1 MFSAYARVGANRYRE
16 IFGLDFEQ
24 FEVGQKF
31 VHHPGLTVSQQ
42 DNRDECAVTLNCAHI
57 HYNEDY
63 ASKAEFKLP
72 VYVST
77 STLQILFG
85 LAWKTYARKDRLIEC
100 EEISMTA
107 PVFGGDTLYAES
119 EVLEKLG
126 YTESLGKIKI
136 ELSGRN
142 QINEIICRTVCWIT
156 IFREGNHP
164 YYRLLEVEPVETSPK
179 FSGYRLD
186 DEGRLVEQLGLF
198 YEDFELG
205 EIYEHMPRKLISA
218 EEARNQ
224 ALQNFNWD
232 PRYIDRNYAETYFNE
247 QACPVPELTAMGMIT
262 AATTRTL
269 GRVVVNLGWSNFK
282 VTRYLYPNELVSVT
296 TEIMDKRNSK
306 SRPDQGILTVRT
318 RCFDNENKEIAH
330 YDRKLLVYREG
341 CIPS

>member
-1 MFSAYARVGANRYRE
+1 MYSAYARIGENRYRE

-31 VHHPGLTVSQQ
+31 GHHPGLTVSQQ
-42 DNRDECAVTLNCAHI
+42 DNRNECATTLNCAHI

-72 VYVST
+72 IYVST

-85 LAWKTYARKDRLIEC
+85 LAWKTYARKDRLVEC
-100 EEISMTA
+100 EDISMTA

-119 EVLEKLG
+119 EVLETQDEPG
-126 YTESLGKIKI
+126 SLGKIKI
-136 ELSGRN
+136 ELRGRN
-142 QINEIICRTVCWIT
+142 QRGEIICRTVCWMT
-156 IFREGNHP
+156 IFKAGHHP
-164 YYRLLEVEPVETSPK
+164 YYKLLQGVSLERHPK
-179 FSGYRLD
+179 FAGYKLND
-186 DEGRLVEQLGLF
+186 DGMLVEQLGLY

-205 EIYEHMPRKLISA
+205 EIYEHAPRKVISS
-218 EEARNQ
+218 EEARDQ

-232 PRYIDRNYAETYFNE
+232 PRYIDNDYARTYFDDDT
-247 QACPVPELTAMGMIT
+247 CPVPELTAMSMIT

-269 GRVVVNLGWSNFK
+269 GRVVVNLGWTSFK
-282 VTRYLYPNELVSVT
+282 VARHFYPNELVSVT
-296 TEIMDKRNSK
+296 TEIVGKRDSK
-306 SRPDQGILTVRT
+306 SRPDQGILTVKT
-318 RCFDNENKEIAH
+318 RCFDSEQQEVAS